1 VATGDGIIFEGD
13 NDGWPTGLLSWLPST
28 APTSGDSFHGVDRSA
43 DPVRLAGHR
52 LNCTGKDVL
61 SGLIEG
67 IHLLGEE
74 GNMNLAAFVTP
85 EAFHALVEL
94 IRASTTYE
102 AKTVSTP
109 ARVMPSENNPSG
121 VSQKVSVKGLLI
133 DGPDG
138 TVTVYRDLFC
148 PATYGFI
155 GEIDRFTL
163 YSMGVDPGILEEDG
177 NMVLRKATADSYE
190 VRVGGYPQVV
200 CDGPGR
206 WMNLYNYAP

>member
-1 VATGDGIIFEGD
+1 
-13 NDGWPTGLLSWLPST
+13 
-28 APTSGDSFHGVDRSA
+28 
-43 DPVRLAGHR
+43 VRLAGHR
-52 LNCTGKDVL
+52 LDCTSKDLL

-74 GNMNLAAFVTP
+74 GTMDLAAFVTP
-85 EAFHALVEL
+85 EAFRGLVEL

-102 AKTVSTP
+102 AKRISRP
-109 ARVMPSENNPSG
+109 ARLAPTEGNPSG
-121 VSQKVSVKGLLI
+121 ESQKVSVSGLLI

-138 TVTVYRDLFC
+138 QVQVYRDLFC
-148 PATYGFI
+148 PPTMGWI
-155 GEIDRFTL
+155 GEVDRLTL
-163 YSMGVDPGILEEDG
+163 YSMGTDPGILEEDG

-206 WMNLYNYAP
+206 WMRLYNYAP